1 MGFVFRQNESGRIA
15 SERIVPETSWR
26 SGAAN
31 NGVNIKPIQGEK
43 TEMITYE
50 IKNTR
55 VGKNETVRPIKV
67 QTDNVYTYWKKRY
80 SLFSRFQD
88 GIMLDQG
95 IHHGMFHTIFTVLT
109 SALFFSSSSSYTE
122 SFYSVCPEVIS
133 RHMADGCAFDV
144 GIDPFCGAGGNVIQL
159 AMVCKSGKR
168 SRYERFGA
176 ER

>member
-1 MGFVFRQNESGRIA
+1 MGFVFRQNESGRNA
-15 SERIVPETSWR
+15 TERVVPETSWR
-26 SGAAN
+26 STAALN
-31 NGVNIKPIQGEK
+31 
-43 TEMITYE
+43 TEPTQRETRENITYE
-50 IKNTR
+50 MKDKR
-55 VGKNETVRPIKV
+55 VRRNETVRPV
-67 QTDNVYTYWKKRY
+67 QDNTDNVYTYWKKRY

-109 SALFFSSSSSYTE
+109 SALFFSSSSSSSYTE

-144 GIDPFCGAGGNVIQL
+144 GVDPFCGAGGNVIQL

-168 SRYERFGA
+168 SRYEPVRS
-176 ER
+176 